1 MLLTITGSL
10 TLVFGSL
17 LARRMW
23 TNIKKRRDEQ
33 ALKRRLDQNRKSRR
47 QNVRDNDLPD
57 SLRCVV
63 CQENP
68 KEVRV

>member
-10 TLVFGSL
+10 TLVFGGL

-23 TNIKKRRDEQ
+23 KNIKKRREER

-63 CQENP
+63 CQQNP
-68 KEVRV
+68 KEVKL